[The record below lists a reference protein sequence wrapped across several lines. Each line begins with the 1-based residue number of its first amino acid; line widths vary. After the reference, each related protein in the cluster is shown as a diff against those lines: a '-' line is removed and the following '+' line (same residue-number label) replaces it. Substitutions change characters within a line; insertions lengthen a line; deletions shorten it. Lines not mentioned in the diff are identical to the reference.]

1 MYSPLQMAAD
11 LPENYERFP
20 DAFQFIKDV
29 AVDWEETK
37 ILVAEPGDYIIM
49 ARKERDGKNWFIG
62 AITDEDGREF
72 NLNLD
77 FLDDKNYSATIYSD
91 GNDAHWKDNPMSYQI
106 KSMEV
111 NKNSKIKL
119 HLVPSG
125 GAAISIK
132 ALE

>member
-29 AVDWEETK
+29 PVDWEETK
-37 ILVAEPGDYIIM
+37 ILTAEPGDYIIM
-49 ARKERDGKNWFIG
+49 ARKERDAKNWFIG

-77 FLDDKNYSATIYSD
+77 FLDDKNYSATLYLD
-91 GNDAHWKDNPMSYQI
+91 GDDAHWKDNPMSYQI
-106 KSMEV
+106 KTMEV
-111 NKNSKIKL
+111 NKNSTIKL